1 MFVLMIFLRYGL
13 MMIGKQ
19 RFQNY
24 FQQRKDQPEGSKL
37 LSRMNA
43 LETFPSQRLSGDE
56 DQYEHVMEFKG
67 GEQVGTMSR
76 DEWEALTIYTV
87 FAFKKIR

>member
-1 MFVLMIFLRYGL
+1 

-24 FQQRKDQPEGSKL
+24 FQQRKDREEGNKL
-37 LSRMNA
+37 LSKMSA
-43 LETFPSQRLSGDE
+43 LETFPSHRQSGDE
-56 DQYEHVMEFKG
+56 DQYEHAKEFREAQG
-67 GEQVGTMSR
+67 CEQVGTLSR

-87 FAFKKIR
+87 FAFKKMR